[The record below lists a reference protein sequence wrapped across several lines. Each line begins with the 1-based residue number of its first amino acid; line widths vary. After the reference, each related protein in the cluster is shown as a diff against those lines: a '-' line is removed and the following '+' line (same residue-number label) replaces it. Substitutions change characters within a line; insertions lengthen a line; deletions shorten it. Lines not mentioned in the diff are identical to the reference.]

1 MIKLIAFDWNGTLL
15 ADTAAV
21 LKAAN
26 SVFKSID
33 GRRISLKV
41 LRETAMVPVSD
52 SYVKLGYDIK
62 MVLEKAQ
69 VHANIFHPNYE
80 KLASKVR
87 TRRGVRELL
96 KYLKK
101 KKIQSVII
109 SNHTKKG
116 VEAQLKRLKIEQY
129 FDLFLANEDMAFSIK
144 ERMKEKKLSLY
155 MKEKEIKKSEVLIV
169 GDSLEEIEV
178 GRSLGIKS
186 VAIKDGNYSTKR
198 LRKAGPDYLIGNIK
212 SLIPIIETLS

>member
-1 MIKLIAFDWNGTLL
+1 MIKLVAFDWNGTLL
-15 ADTAAV
+15 ADTNAV

-26 SVFKSID
+26 MVFESMD
-33 GRRISLKV
+33 GKTISLKV
-41 LRETAMVPVSD
+41 LRETAMVPVSE

-62 MVLEKAQ
+62 IVLEKAEI
-69 VHANIFHPNYE
+69 HANIFHPNYE

-87 TRRGVRELL
+87 TRIGARKLL
-96 KYLKK
+96 HYLKR
-101 KKIQSVII
+101 KKIGSIII

-129 FDLFLANEDMAFSIK
+129 FDRFLANEDLSASIK
-144 ERMKEKKLSLY
+144 ERMKEKKLLLY
-155 MKEKEIKKSEVLIV
+155 MEENKIKNSECLII

-178 GRSLGIKS
+178 GKSLGIKS

-198 LRKAGPDYLIGNIK
+198 LKQAGPDFLIGNLK
-212 SLIPIIETLS
+212 ELIPIIESLS